1 MGTVTTDS
9 ISQNV
14 KSILYLIAQ
23 IMLVLYLMVTLLLFG
38 SISAK
43 PLPKKFLIEIKEK
56 SGDGT
61 YSVDK
66 DYQRPSEGGW
76 DPKDYQGGDYEDYG
90 YTKKKPMRFG

>member
-43 PLPKKFLIEIKEK
+43 PLPKKFLIEIKDE

-61 YSVDK
+61 YSVNK

-76 DPKDYQGGDYEDYG
+76 DPGRDYQGQWDP
-90 YTKKKPMRFG
+90 TKCGNRHTCGGK